1 MRTFFYLPAM
11 AVLALASCSS
21 SNEQP
26 SDKKTD
32 DIAETRKLEGEALV
46 KRGDYIVTA
55 GGCNDCHS
63 PKIMTPQG
71 PVVDSTK
78 LLSGHPAG
86 SQLPPIDPAA
96 YKPGNWVHMA
106 PDVTAFVGPWGI
118 SYAANLTSD
127 SATGIGAWT
136 KEVFIK
142 TLRTGRHLGLENG
155 RPIMPPMPWNYVNQ
169 YTDEDLSAIY
179 AYLHSLPAV
188 NNRVPEYTPPPA
200 PQASK

>member
-26 SDKKTD
+26 SDKKIE

-71 PVVDSTK
+71 PVVDSSK

-86 SQLPPIDPAA
+86 SPLPPIDPAA
-96 YKPGNWVHMA
+96 YKPGNWVNMS

-155 RPIMPPMPWNYVNQ
+155 RPIMPPMPWNYVSQ
-169 YTDEDLSAIY
+169 YTDEDLGAIY

-188 NNRVPEYTPPPA
+188 TNRVPEYTPPPA